1 MTMKTITVELT
12 GIATTL
18 AGTRATQ
25 VSLPA
30 AGTYRDVL
38 RTLAER
44 YPDMV
49 GILIAPDRE
58 NFLSSNMFVI
68 NGDLATTAMVLDET
82 PADGEVMHL
91 MSVITGG

>member
-1 MTMKTITVELT
+1 MKTISVELT
-12 GIATTL
+12 GIAATL
-18 AGTRATQ
+18 AGTRSTQ
-25 VSLPA
+25 ISLPA
-30 AGTYRDVL
+30 EGTYRDIL

-49 GILIAPDRE
+49 GILIAPDGE

-68 NGDLATTAMVLDET
+68 NGDLATTAMVLDEI
-82 PADGEVMHL
+82 PADGEEIHL

>member
-1 MTMKTITVELT
+1 MKTISVELT
-12 GIATTL
+12 GIAATL

-25 VSLPA
+25 INLPPE
-30 AGTYRDVL
+30 GTYRDIL

-49 GILIAPDRE
+49 GILIAPDGE

-68 NGDLATTAMVLDET
+68 NGDLATTAMLLDET
-82 PADGEVMHL
+82 PADGEEIHL

>member
-1 MTMKTITVELT
+1 MNSPELQPRWREP
-12 GIATTL
+12 AQ
-18 AGTRATQ
+18 TQ
-25 VSLPA
+25 LIFPP

-44 YPDMV
+44 YPEMV
-49 GILIAPDRE
+49 GILIAPDGE

-82 PADGEVMHL
+82 PADGEVIHL